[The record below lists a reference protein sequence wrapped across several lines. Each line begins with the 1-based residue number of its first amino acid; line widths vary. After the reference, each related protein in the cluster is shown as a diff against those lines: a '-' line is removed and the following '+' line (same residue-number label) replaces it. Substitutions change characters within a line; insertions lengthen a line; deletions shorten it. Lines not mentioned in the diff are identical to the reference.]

1 MVSSVDFA
9 KYLLLCV
16 KKLNATPELS
26 IEMNETKLHK
36 LMYIC
41 DGILLS
47 SGVNIINENVRA
59 WNYGPVYPKV
69 HSWVAKHKPFEVN
82 HEMIAPPQAVIEYLE
97 NTQTK
102 EVVLSVVKRMG
113 KYTAGEL
120 SNWSH
125 RPGSPWEKALERNNG
140 IMNAVINK
148 KDMAEYFSRKS
159 SDE

>member
-16 KKLNATPELS
+16 QKLNTTFKPP

-47 SGVNIINENVRA
+47 SDVNIIDENVRA

-69 HSWVAKHKPFEVN
+69 HSWVAKYKPFEAN
-82 HEMIAPPQAVIEYLE
+82 HEIAPPQAVIDYLE
-97 NTQTK
+97 SVQAK
-102 EVVLSVVKRMG
+102 EVVLSVVKRMR

-125 RPGSPWEKALERNNG
+125 RPDSPWEKALERSNG

-148 KDMAEYFSRKS
+148 KDMGEYFSRKS

>member
-16 KKLNATPELS
+16 QKLNATLKPP

-47 SGVNIINENVRA
+47 SNVNIINENVRA

-69 HSWVAKHKPFEVN
+69 HNWVTKYKPFETDDK
-82 HEMIAPPQAVIEYLE
+82 ITPSQDVIGYLE
-97 NTQTK
+97 SVQVG
-102 EVVLSVVKRMG
+102 EIVLSVLKRMG

-120 SNWSH
+120 SDWSH

-140 IMNAVINK
+140 IMNGVINK
-148 KDMAEYFSRKS
+148 KDMREYFSRKS
-159 SDE
+159 SNE

>member
-16 KKLNATPELS
+16 QKLNATLKPP

-47 SGVNIINENVRA
+47 SNMNIINENVRA

-69 HSWVAKHKPFEVN
+69 HMWVSKHKPFTTNNNV
-82 HEMIAPPQAVIEYLE
+82 APSQAVIDYLKSVQAE
-97 NTQTK
+97 

-120 SNWSH
+120 SDWSH

-148 KDMAEYFSRKS
+148 KDMGEYFSRKS